1 MGYIQMRHI
10 LDWGEISQYK
20 QFAVKYNK
28 YFKLNLQN
36 LKTCK
41 AKALTDNN
49 YDQIEN
55 FIEYE
60 DFIAN
65 SYFNQISRFVSFL
78 IDFVEQ
84 TGGIEASKSFFA
96 NMTDQLLQNNTI
108 ISDNEGS
115 AEKTRKSRT

>member
-10 LDWGEISQYK
+10 LDWGEISQFK
-20 QFAVKYNK
+20 SFAVKYNK

-55 FIEYE
+55 FIEYYTSDDEERKAIKECAYDYVIE
-60 DFIAN
+60 DHCN
-65 SYFNQISRFVSFL
+65 ELEEL
-78 IDFVEQ
+78 I
-84 TGGIEASKSFFA
+84 
-96 NMTDQLLQNNTI
+96 
-108 ISDNEGS
+108 
-115 AEKTRKSRT
+115 